1 MIKEPKDRY
10 KAEEALGMIFVA
22 LFGAA
27 VIGIIGAIV
36 VLIKSLFQ

>member
-1 MIKEPKDRY
+1 MKDRY
-10 KAEEALGMIFVA
+10 KAEEVLVMILIA

>member
-1 MIKEPKDRY
+1 MKDRDRY
-10 KAEEALGMIFVA
+10 KAEEVLVMILIA

>member
-1 MIKEPKDRY
+1 MIKEPKDGY
-10 KAEEALGMIFVA
+10 KAEEALVMILIA